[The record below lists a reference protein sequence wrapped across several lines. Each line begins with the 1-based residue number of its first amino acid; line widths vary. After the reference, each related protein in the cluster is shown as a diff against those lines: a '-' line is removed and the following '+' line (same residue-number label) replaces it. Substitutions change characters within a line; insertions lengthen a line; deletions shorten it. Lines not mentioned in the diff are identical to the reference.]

1 MHLTGLPAGLILAY
15 CQAGSEKSKRK
26 RGVEISR
33 EMARFADDVHDSVNE
48 TVVDNESAP
57 TFSLSS
63 FCLPYFQKMVRALSS
78 LMPVWLSVRPYA

>member
-1 MHLTGLPAGLILAY
+1 
-15 CQAGSEKSKRK
+15 
-26 RGVEISR
+26 
-33 EMARFADDVHDSVNE
+33 MARFRDDVHDAVNE